1 MILRKKTTD
10 SWTEPTQGT
19 AYTVGTSIGLGTVV
33 YNSNGTTFTDTG
45 LAPGTSYDYKF
56 YSENYSYYSAG
67 ATATASTA
75 TTSATDYFRS
85 KTTGNW
91 GTAASWESSPDNST
105 WVNSA
110 LAPDNAAASVTILNG
125 HTITLAAAASTKSLT
140 INSGG
145 GFASGSYTLTVA
157 TGGTLANSGSFDK
170 GTGAVSFSGSGTISG
185 TIALNNVILAGG
197 VDFGSNSTVYGNLTI
212 NLGGYVNTHAPY
224 YASGSSLVYN
234 SGTTYGRG
242 TEWSAN
248 SGQGYPFHVQISSN
262 TTLDLGANS
271 GTHKN
276 RRCFGNLTV
285 DNGSTFS
292 MNVNAMD
299 SALTVLGNITN
310 NGTIT
315 LSQSLGGD
323 LKIQGDIVDNGTF
336 NANNRAVFFNGPNTQ
351 HISGTG
357 TFDISYVRI
366 NKTNGSVV
374 LGSNLL
380 CEGPAGGNAME
391 IDGSSS
397 VLDLNGHILTLG
409 KAGVNSTYNSG
420 IGTPGV
426 IKGGSASGIIVQG
439 TGTFGALKFDQSS
452 PGSSNALQNFTID
465 RTTSGTVSLGSSLT
479 VSGTLTLTNGTFI
492 LDANTLTIAGNSPA
506 RTSGTLDASNAAA
519 TLAFTNSS
527 SITLPVSIFTGN
539 INNLTINGTG
549 GIIFGNTA
557 TVAGTLSLTNGLL
570 NIGSNALTLN
580 STVTPGSGS
589 IISAAGGTVN
599 FAQVSNGQNVP
610 AGTYG
615 NLTFSNFNKT
625 LANSGTIGIAGTFTP
640 GSGTASISGS
650 TIEYNGTSAQ
660 VLPSGFTTYNNLSLN
675 NAAGTSCTGS
685 LTVNNLMHVI
695 AGTFTSH
702 STYKDVQIDNGATL
716 ATADNIN
723 VSGNWSNAGTF
734 TPSSYKVTFN
744 GSSQQTISG
753 SATSTF
759 NSVDLNNSNGL
770 KLTGSAS
777 IAGTLSMLTGS
788 LISDGGTLSYG
799 NNGILLFNGAGYS
812 ATTNVEF
819 PATNG
824 PKSFTIN
831 TVDPAGLSLHASRT
845 LSGALTVASGQK
857 FIIPYSKSLTVSNGF
872 TNSGTVTL
880 TSPTNSGPSGS
891 LIVDGTI
898 SGNINAERYI
908 NGYTSNTDGWH
919 TISSP
924 VNNMAIAGSNLQPGT
939 PDDLFKY
946 NEVTNMWLNYMVGS
960 QFTNFANGEGFLC
973 AYQTTAV
980 KKFTGVPNN
989 SDITF
994 TNLSFTANRGWHLLG
1009 NPYPSAVKW
1018 NDGNW
1023 AFSNINGI
1031 AKIFNSGG
1039 SYSDINPNGIIP
1051 SMQGFFVQVTNG
1063 SNSIKIPKASR
1074 VHDLTNFYKE
1084 TETFSETLKLTA
1096 QSDIDNTFVETVVRF
1111 DPSSTPS
1118 FDNDFDAHFLPGIS
1132 QAPQM
1137 YTVLNGNDYL
1147 STNVF
1152 PPSSLV
1158 AVPMNFVKGTSGN
1171 YTLTAIGTETFS
1183 AGVTILLED
1192 LKTGNTQNLMTN
1204 PVYPFTSLAS
1214 DNPNRF
1220 KLHFS
1225 GALGVNNQYGGKEP
1239 IKVYTAGQDIY
1250 INNSGNENLSAL
1262 ITVYNLLGQIVTERN
1277 LNGEQL
1283 SKITLNGAEGYYLV
1297 KVVTGNQTMTAKIF
1311 VR

>member
-1 MILRKKTTD
+1 MTFGQPLSGTYYLGDKVNPTGNWYFNFEIGQASWNSSQVGLGQNSDGVTNWNYADAVWYEDGTGSNKHVRRDIGNFQFTATGTWYVVGRAKANSGDAYTYADAGGWTNNTDFTTTNTSYWTISALGSPTSQSATSASSSQIDLSWTKWSGRNVMILRKKTTD

-19 AYTVGTSIGLGTVV
+19 AYTVGTSIGSGTVV
-33 YNSNGTTFTDTG
+33 YNNNGTTYSNTG
-45 LAPGTSYDYKF
+45 LAPGISYDYKF
-56 YSENYSYYSAG
+56 YSENYSYYSDG
-67 ATATASTA
+67 VTATASTA
-75 TTSATDYFRS
+75 TTSASDYFRS
-85 KTTGNW
+85 KTTGSW
-91 GTAASWESSPDNST
+91 GSATSWESSPDNSVWIT
-105 WVNSA
+105 SALVPDNSA
-110 LAPDNAAASVTILNG
+110 TSVTILNG
-125 HTITLAAAASTKSLT
+125 HTITLAAAAGTKSLT
-140 INSGG
+140 INTGG

-157 TGGTLANSGSFDK
+157 TGGTLANNGTFDK
-170 GTGAVSFSGSGTISG
+170 GTGTVNFSNTGTISG
-185 TIALNNVILAGG
+185 TIAFNNVIIAGG
-197 VDFGSNSTVYGNLTI
+197 VDFGSNSTIYGNLTI
-212 NLGGYVNTHAPY
+212 NVGGYVNTHAPY
-224 YASGSSLVYN
+224 YGSGSSLVYN

-262 TTLDLGANS
+262 TTLDLGANT
-271 GTHKN
+271 GMHKN

-292 MNVNAMD
+292 LNINAMD

-323 LKIQGDIVDNGTF
+323 LKIQGDIIDNGTF

-351 HISGTG
+351 TISGTG

-366 NKTNGSVV
+366 NKTGGSVK

-397 VLDLNGHILTLG
+397 MLDLNGYILTLG
-409 KAGVNSTYNSG
+409 KAGVNSTFNSG

-426 IKGGSASGIIVQG
+426 IKGSSASGIIVLG
-439 TGTFGALKFDQSS
+439 TGTFGALKFDQST
-452 PGSSNALQNFTID
+452 PGTSDRLQNLTID
-465 RTTSGTVSLGSSLT
+465 RTTTGTVSLGSSLT
-479 VSGTLTLTNGTFI
+479 VGGTLTLTNGT
-492 LDANTLTIAGNSPA
+492 LVTDANTLTIAGTSPA
-506 RTSGTLDASNAAA
+506 RTNGTLDASNAAA

-527 SITLPVSIFTGN
+527 SITLPASFFTGN
-539 INNLTINGTG
+539 INNLTINGAG
-549 GIIFGNTA
+549 VNLGN
-557 TVAGTLSLTNGLL
+557 
-570 NIGSNALTLN
+570 
-580 STVTPGSGS
+580 
-589 IISAAGGTVN
+589 
-599 FAQVSNGQNVP
+599 
-610 AGTYG
+610 
-615 NLTFSNFNKT
+615 
-625 LANSGTIGIAGTFTP
+625 
-640 GSGTASISGS
+640 
-650 TIEYNGTSAQ
+650 
-660 VLPSGFTTYNNLSLN
+660 
-675 NAAGTSCTGS
+675 
-685 LTVNNLMHVI
+685 
-695 AGTFTSH
+695 
-702 STYKDVQIDNGATL
+702 
-716 ATADNIN
+716 
-723 VSGNWSNAGTF
+723 
-734 TPSSYKVTFN
+734 
-744 GSSQQTISG
+744 
-753 SATSTF
+753 SAT
-759 NSVDLNNSNGL
+759 
-770 KLTGSAS
+770 
-777 IAGTLSMLTGS
+777 IAGTLSMMTGTLTS
-788 LISDGGTLSYG
+788 SGTLSYG
-799 NNGILLFNGAGYS
+799 TNGVLLFNGIGYS
-812 ATTNVEF
+812 ATNDLLF
-819 PATNG
+819 PATGG
-824 PKSFTIN
+824 PKSLTI
-831 TVDPAGLSLHASRT
+831 TTAAPAGLSLHASRT
-845 LSGALTVASGQK
+845 LAGSLTVASGQK

-872 TNSGTVTL
+872 SNSGTVTL

-898 SGNINAERYI
+898 SGNIAAERNI

-924 VNNMAIAGSNLQPGT
+924 VNNMVIAGSNLQPGT
-939 PDDLFKY
+939 PDDLYKY
-946 NEVTNMWLNYMVGS
+946 NEVTNMWLNFMVGS
-960 QFTNFANGEGFLC
+960 QFTNFSNGEGYLC
-973 AYQTTAV
+973 AYQTTSV
-980 KKFTGVPNN
+980 KKFIGVPNN

-994 TNLSFTANRGWHLLG
+994 TNLSLTANRGWHLLG

-1063 SNSIKIPKASR
+1063 TNSIKIPKASR
-1074 VHDLTNFYKE
+1074 IHDLTNFYKE
-1084 TETFSETLKLTA
+1084 TETISETLKLTA
-1096 QSDIDNTFVETVVRF
+1096 QSDVDNTFVEAVVRF
-1111 DPSSTPS
+1111 DPAATPS

-1158 AVPMNFVKGTSGN
+1158 AVPMNFIKGTSGN
-1171 YTLTAIGTETFS
+1171 YTLTATGTETFS

-1225 GALGVNNQYGGKEP
+1225 GALGVTNQDGDKEP
-1239 IKVYTAGQDIY
+1239 IRVYTAGQDIY
-1250 INNSGNENLSAL
+1250 INNSGNGNLSAH
-1262 ITVYNLLGQIVTERN
+1262 ITVYNLLGQIVTEREFS
-1277 LNGEQL
+1277 GEKL

-1297 KVVTGNQTMTAKIF
+1297 KVVTGNQTMTAKVF